1 MIAILIAIMV
11 LEVKNVKGE
20 LSIVAYAVA
29 IPLAFIK
36 PWISEGLYV
45 FVTLMRLV

>member
-1 MIAILIAIMV
+1 VIAILIAIMV
-11 LEVKNVKGE
+11 LEVKNVKDK
-20 LSIVAYAVA
+20 LSIVAYTVA

-45 FVTLMRLV
+45 FVALMRLV